1 MKTKRLLPSLVL
13 LGSVLVT
20 MVGFASA
27 APQARPISLDQAL
40 KGLSSFQAGID
51 SAAYWKFRE
60 AVLALRSD
68 PAARAAGEKKLLA
81 FLQTKAPLPA
91 KMVVC
96 RELRVIGGAASVP
109 ALGKFLLDK
118 VMSDAARYALEDIAD
133 PSADRALIQAL
144 GKTVEPLRIGIIT
157 ALGFRK
163 SLGAVA
169 PLAKLLAGKDADP
182 AVAAAYS
189 LGRIGGDEASAALLR
204 AMKSPLPAVK
214 DAAVTAALACAEGF
228 LAAKNPQPAAALY
241 DYILLQNPTAPT
253 RRAAALGKIRAA
265 GGRAAEVLLDSL
277 RSNDEI
283 VQEAAVA
290 GIKDAIPAE
299 GIGPVTAILPLL
311 AEGSRVKLL
320 AVLAEY
326 PKERVLP
333 SILNSLKSTS
343 KFERIAALKALASAG
358 DASSIPTLAEAAAT
372 LAGEE
377 QAAARASLSLIKGR
391 EADEA
396 VLTLL
401 GKNISEAIKIEL
413 IQAVG
418 ERRIFAGKSV
428 LMDRL
433 SEISFRLRTQA
444 LKGLKIIGTPSDIPG
459 LLDYLPKAPDD
470 AEREETENAAA
481 ALAMKIAQPIGRA
494 NTVKARLNAEKD
506 AGRKAGLIRVLGKI
520 GDDSSLP
527 DLRRALSSADT
538 GVKDAAIRAIAGWPT
553 AAPIEDV
560 FEIAKSSGDETHKLL
575 ALRGFI
581 RMTALGKYR
590 IPENVVSDLR
600 LAAEIS
606 RRPDEKRL
614 VLAALADFACPDGLK
629 LAQSML
635 GDPDLKAEAQA
646 AVTAIQ
652 KRLK

>member
-13 LGSVLVT
+13 VGSIILAGA
-20 MVGFASA
+20 GFASA
-27 APQARPISLDQAL
+27 APQANPVSLDQAL
-40 KGLSSFQAGID
+40 KGLASFQAGID
-51 SAAYWKFRE
+51 SAAYWKFRA
-60 AVLALRSD
+60 AVLAVRTD
-68 PAARAAGEKKLLA
+68 PAARAAGEKKLLT
-81 FLQTKAPLPA
+81 FLQTKAPLAA
-91 KMVVC
+91 KMAVC

-109 ALGKFLLDK
+109 ALEKFLLDK
-118 VMSDAARYALEDIAD
+118 DMSDAARYALEDIAD
-133 PSADRALIQAL
+133 PSADRALLQAL
-144 GKTVEPLRIGIIT
+144 GKTAGSLRIGIIT

-163 SLGAVA
+163 TPAAAA
-169 PLAKLLAGKDADP
+169 PLAKILAGKDVEA

-204 AMKSPLPAVK
+204 TMKSPLPAVR
-214 DAAVTAALACAEGF
+214 DAAITAALACAEGF
-228 LAAKNPQPAAALY
+228 VAAKNLQPAAALY
-241 DYILLQNPTAPT
+241 DYILFLNPAAAT
-253 RRAAALGKIRAA
+253 RRAAALGKIRA
-265 GGRAAEVLLDSL
+265 GGERTGDILLDFL
-277 RSNDEI
+277 RSNDD
-283 VQEAAVA
+283 VLQEAAVA
-290 GIKDAIPAE
+290 STKDMISAE
-299 GIGPVTAILPLL
+299 RISPITAILPLL
-311 AEGSRVKLL
+311 TEGNRVKLL

-326 PKERVLP
+326 PKERSLP
-333 SILNSLKSTS
+333 AILQSLKSTS

-377 QAAARASLSLIKGR
+377 QAAARTSLSLVKGR
-391 EADEA
+391 DADEA

-401 GKNISEAIKIEL
+401 GKNISEAMKVEL

-433 SEISFRLRTQA
+433 TEISFRLRTQA
-444 LKGLKIIGTPSDIPG
+444 LKVLKIIGTPSDIPG

-470 AEREETENAAA
+470 AEREEAENAAA

-494 NTVKARLNAEKD
+494 NAVKDRMNAEKD
-506 AGRKAGLIRVLGKI
+506 TGRKAGLIRVLGKI

-527 DLRRALSSADT
+527 ALRRALSSADA
-538 GVKDAAIRAIAGWPT
+538 GVKDAAVRAVIGWPT
-553 AAPIEDV
+553 ATPVEDV
-560 FEIAKSSGDETHKLL
+560 YELAKSTGNETHKLL
-575 ALRGFI
+575 ALQGFI
-581 RMTALGKYR
+581 RMTALGRYR

-600 LAAEIS
+600 LAAEMS

-614 VLAALADFACPDGLK
+614 VLAALANFACPDALK

-646 AVTAIQ
+646 AVTVIQ
-652 KRLK
+652 KRMK